1 MLNKV
6 TVYNTYYD
14 NKMFIYFIN
23 YMSLILLVYTSN
35 TNLQ

>member
-1 MLNKV
+1 MLDKV
-6 TVYNTYYD
+6 TVYNTYD

-23 YMSLILLVYTSN
+23 CMSLVLLAYTSN